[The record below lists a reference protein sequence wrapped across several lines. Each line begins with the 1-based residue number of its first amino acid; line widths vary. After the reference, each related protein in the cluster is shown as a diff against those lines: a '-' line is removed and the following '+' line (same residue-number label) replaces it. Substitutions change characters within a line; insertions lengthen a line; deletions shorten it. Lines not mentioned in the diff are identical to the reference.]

1 MTRVLI
7 VETQLKQYRR
17 RFLVEL
23 AATLRT
29 RGIDLVVAYS
39 EPSETERARG
49 DTIELPGIGVKVSA
63 FALGDRI
70 VVQRAWHLA
79 RSSDLVIV
87 GQANSQLLTYA
98 LLARSRLGL
107 QRVAYWGHGY
117 NHQADRRSWS
127 ERLKRRMVG
136 LVDWW
141 FAYTPSISHYL
152 VEHGV
157 REEAITTVYN
167 TIDVEELAH
176 AVAQRDAARV
186 RGRLEIAANA
196 PVGLY
201 CGALVAT
208 KQLGFLADAA
218 AEIRE
223 RVPGFE
229 LVIVGDGPE
238 RKMLRAVARYRP
250 YLRIVGPAFGPDRA
264 DYFAIADVALL
275 PAQVGLAIVD
285 AFAAGLPL
293 VTTTAAGHG
302 PELDYMTAA
311 TGIQTAFDPS
321 AYAAAV
327 VALLGDRGRLAA
339 MRAAAR
345 ARAAELP
352 LARMVDQFASGIV
365 RCLEA
370 V

>member
-7 VETQLKQYRR
+7 IETQLKQYRR

-23 AATLRT
+23 AATLRA
-29 RGIDLVVAYS
+29 RGIELVVAYS
-39 EPSETERARG
+39 EPSPAERARG
-49 DTIELPGIGVKVSA
+49 DTIELPGIAVKVPA
-63 FALGDRI
+63 FAIGDRV
-70 VVQRAWHLA
+70 VVQRAWRLA
-79 RSSDLVIV
+79 RSADLVIV

-98 LLARSRLGL
+98 LLAESRLGL
-107 QRVAYWGHGY
+107 RRVAYWGHGY

-127 ERLKRRMVG
+127 ERLKRRMLG

-141 FAYTPSISHYL
+141 FAYTPSISRYL

-157 REEAITTVYN
+157 REDAITTVFN
-167 TIDVEELAH
+167 TIDVDELAS
-176 AVAQRDAARV
+176 AVSQRDRARIC
-186 RGRLEIAANA
+186 RQLRIAPSARI
-196 PVGLY
+196 GLF
-201 CGALVAT
+201 CGALVSA

-223 RVPGFE
+223 RIPQFE

-238 RKMLRAVARYRP
+238 RGMLEAIARYRP
-250 YLRIVGPAFGPDRA
+250 FLRVVGPAFGGDRA
-264 DYFAIADVALL
+264 DYFAIADVALV
-275 PAQVGLAIVD
+275 PAQIGLAIVD
-285 AFAAGLPL
+285 AFAAGLPI

-302 PELDYMTAA
+302 PELEYMTAA

-321 AYAAAV
+321 AYASAV
-327 VALLGDRGRLAA
+327 VDLLVDPVRLAA
-339 MRAAAR
+339 MRSAAR
-345 ARAAELP
+345 ARAGELP

-370 V
+370 A